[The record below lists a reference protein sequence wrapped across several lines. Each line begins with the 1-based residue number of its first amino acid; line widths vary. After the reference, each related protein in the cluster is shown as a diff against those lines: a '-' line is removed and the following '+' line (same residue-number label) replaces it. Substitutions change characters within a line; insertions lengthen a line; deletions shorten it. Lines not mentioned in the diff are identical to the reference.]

1 MVVAWHDNS
10 ICKLG
15 FVLIA
20 EDQVSSF
27 KHVAIA
33 DNIIGISISML
44 LKFSL
49 TELTLGPLLNICFT
63 I

>member
-20 EDQVSSF
+20 EDHVSSF
-27 KHVAIA
+27 KCVAIA

-49 TELTLGPLLNICFT
+49 TD
-63 I
+63 